1 MHALAGHCSEKQ
13 NKYKSLKKGENNMG
27 TLIVSLVLIAIVAAV
42 IFSMIKSKRA
52 GRHPSCGGN
61 CAACGGACHACTN
74 KSVKKS

>member
-1 MHALAGHCSEKQ
+1 MLWLGIVQKSKI
-13 NKYKSLKKGENNMG
+13 NKPPLTGENNMG
-27 TLIVSLVLIAIVAAV
+27 TLIVSLILITIVAAV

>member
-1 MHALAGHCSEKQ
+1 
-13 NKYKSLKKGENNMG
+13 MG

-61 CAACGGACHACTN
+61 CAACGGACHTCTN